1 MEKDQISIF
10 VDDRYHSDEKASV
23 SFLCERDTTKNLQ
36 DADFHNVTVL
46 VCPENQYGMALEV
59 DFTTVSTEEMKLMQ
73 SKQFSN
79 SMLKEVTKSD
89 MVSIFRQ
96 YMDIY
101 DAVAYSEG
109 KEQEQAMDTMVKIEK
124 KLASKL
130 LSVKNDVIQNLQ
142 KKQEKGNVKVNLKS
156 KVKQEELSVE
166 R

>member
-36 DADFHNVTVL
+36 NADYHNVTVL

-59 DFTTVSTEEMKLMQ
+59 DFNTVSTEEMKLMQ
-73 SKQFSN
+73 SKPFSN

-101 DAVAYSEG
+101 DTVAYSEG
-109 KEQEQAMDTMVKIEK
+109 KEQEQAMNKMVKIEK

-142 KKQEKGNVKVNLKS
+142 KKQEKSNKKINLKS
-156 KVKQEELSVE
+156 RMKYEELSIN